1 MLNLSSLPRTSLL
14 ALTLAAS
21 LLVSGAANA
30 QIVFTD
36 VTSEAGVALSA
47 TLNESVAWGDV
58 DNDGDSDL
66 YLTNNAPNVLL
77 RNDGV
82 DGFGFPI
89 FTDITT
95 AAGVGDGGFSVGAA
109 FGDLDNDGDSDLYV
123 VSFGVGPDVLYRND
137 STRRAVGP
145 GPTFTNVTVA
155 AGINDETSSRGVA
168 LVDFDHD
175 GLLDIYVNAIGSDIL
190 YRNLGN
196 LTFTNVAAT
205 AGVDTNTG
213 QGVGVVATDLNDD
226 GWIDIFTGNR
236 SFDPNRLFMNM
247 GDGTFSD
254 ITDASNI
261 TETGLGMGVC
271 AFDIDNDL
279 DSDLYWTAWP
289 GADVSPQ
296 PNALYENLGPVGAQP
311 MVPIFDDA
319 TSSSGTED
327 ALGWG
332 ISCNAGDIDNDGF
345 EDIAITNG
353 FDPSTTPNV
362 LFHNQGDGTFADVT
376 NLLENGAD
384 YDGRGVA
391 FADFDLDGDV
401 DMILTGGPTDDT
413 RMWRN
418 DSITNN
424 HWLTVRLL
432 GTVSNRSAIGA
443 RAWIETA
450 NGTVMRE
457 VSGGA
462 GRGSQNDLPIEIGL
476 GSATDVL
483 GIRVRWPS
491 GLESVLTDLEA
502 DQRLAIDESLVFAN
516 GFERGDASAW
526 DLIP

>member
-1 MLNLSSLPRTSLL
+1 MLKLTSLSRISIL
-14 ALTLAAS
+14 ALTVAAS
-21 LLVSGAANA
+21 VLSVGATNA

-36 VTSEAGVALSA
+36 VTSEAGVALSN

-89 FTDITT
+89 FTDISA
-95 AAGVGDGGFSVGAA
+95 AAGVDDGGFSVGAA
-109 FGDLDNDGDSDLYV
+109 FGDLDNDGDVDLYV

-137 STRRAVGP
+137 TSQRAARGI
-145 GPTFTNVTVA
+145 PTFTNVTVA
-155 AGINDETSSRGVA
+155 AGINDETSSRGVT

-196 LTFTNVAAT
+196 LTFTNVAAS

-213 QGVGVVATDLNDD
+213 QGVGVVATDINDD
-226 GWIDIFTGNR
+226 GWIDLFTGNR
-236 SFDPNRLFMNM
+236 SFDPNRLFMNL

-254 ITDASNI
+254 VTTASSI

-271 AFDIDNDL
+271 ALDMDNDL
-279 DSDLYWTAWP
+279 DSDLYWTSWP
-289 GADVSPQ
+289 GGTPPQ
-296 PNALYENLGPVGAQP
+296 PNAMYENLGPVGALP

-319 TSSSGTED
+319 TVSSSTED
-327 ALGWG
+327 PLGWG

-345 EDIAITNG
+345 EDLAITNG

-362 LFHNQGDGTFADVT
+362 LFHNQGDGTFADAT

-391 FADFDLDGDV
+391 FADFDLDGDI
-401 DMILTGGPTDDT
+401 DLILTGGPTDDT
-413 RMWRN
+413 RLWRN
-418 DSITNN
+418 DSLTNH
-424 HWLTVRLL
+424 HWLTVRLR

-443 RAWIETA
+443 RAWVETQE
-450 NGTVMRE
+450 GTVMRE

-462 GRGSQNDLPIEIGL
+462 GRGSQNDLPLEIGL
-476 GSATDVL
+476 GNANEVL

-491 GLESVLTDLEA
+491 GLESVITDLEA
-502 DQRLAIDESLVFAN
+502 DQRLDLDESMVFAN
-516 GFERGDASAW
+516 GFERGDISAW
-526 DLIP
+526 DVEP